1 MGQTYQLNLFVIRDV
16 TDFKSVGFRRF
27 FTNPNLTDLQTH
39 FLSDSNFIL
48 NEQRLPLLASVARTY
63 LATSLS
69 IIQGE
74 RIFSSVADIVD
85 EHHTR
90 MTAENAE
97 QLIFLK
103 SNLPLWQIEFFR
115 VTTLQA
121 MWNSL
126 TIPWH
131 FPDSSRHSSAALD
144 MLNVTNIMPV
154 LVLLSVV
161 GVEMQQCMIRNHLF
175 NI

>member
-74 RIFSSVADIVD
+74 RIFSSVADIVN

-121 MWNSL
+121 M
-126 TIPWH
+126 
-131 FPDSSRHSSAALD
+131 
-144 MLNVTNIMPV
+144 
-154 LVLLSVV
+154 
-161 GVEMQQCMIRNHLF
+161 
-175 NI
+175 